1 MDLTKLLNALRQAT
15 TPEARAAAMAALSRA
30 ERATAM
36 QVAMTRVRE
45 LRANDNRSADENTEY
60 GLLIDGAQSLRT
72 LIDAENEAENR
83 FAELDAFDRN
93 PVNTRGLMGTGV
105 QRTHQ
110 PGEHAPTYER
120 GRQVGVDL
128 VQIGDR
134 ALDHEGM
141 GMPERAF
148 RRSLEPTYVR
158 AWWQMLRGKADRA
171 DFAIL
176 NEVGTECRAYDT
188 GLIDPDGGYATP
200 PQFLADIVGPDAYP
214 SGLLD
219 EVTNIPCNG
228 QSFSFLKNNYSGSD
242 IYNSPF
248 RKDRTSGLSGP
259 TEQANQ
265 PMGLIEVPIHEA
277 YIKVKVPRGLLE
289 DYGAIQQHIR
299 DQMRDTYRLG
309 TEYELSLGTGVG
321 EPEGLHTNVGGTGMS
336 SFNVGTSPDLDKW
349 VKLYRE
355 VPPMYRANAKLV
367 MSDTAYQDVESTE
380 DANGAFPFA
389 VLNLTTSG
397 ATNGPTERYRGKPII
412 FAPFYPDYGSA
423 NKVATWG
430 DHRRAYYYGLRLA
443 ATMGVRNLADES
455 YVVFTMRIRD
465 GGKLVLPQAVRCA
478 IAS

>member
-1 MDLTKLLNALRQAT
+1 MDLTKLLNALRTAA

-30 ERATAM
+30 ERATGM
-36 QVAMTRVRE
+36 QVAMARLRE
-45 LRANDNRSADENTEY
+45 LRANENRSADESSEY
-60 GLLIDGAQSLRT
+60 ELLIDGAHALRA
-72 LIDAENEAENR
+72 LIEAEQANENR
-83 FAELDAFDRN
+83 FAELESFDSN
-93 PVNTRGLMGTGV
+93 PSNTRGLLGTGA
-105 QRTHQ
+105 QRSQT
-110 PGEHAPTYER
+110 PNEMAPSYER
-120 GRQVGVDL
+120 GRRVGVDL
-128 VQIGDR
+128 VQIGER

-148 RRSLEPTYVR
+148 RRSLEPTYMR
-158 AWWQMLRGKADRA
+158 AWWNVMRGKADKA
-171 DFAIL
+171 DRAIL
-176 NEVGTECRAYDT
+176 EEVATECRAYDS

-200 PQFLADIVGPDAYP
+200 PQFLAEIVGPDAYP

-219 EVTNIPCNG
+219 EVTTIPCSG
-228 QSFSFLKNNYSGSD
+228 KSFSFLKNTYTGSS

-259 TEQANQ
+259 TEQTNQ
-265 PMGLIEVPIHEA
+265 GMGLIEVPIHES
-277 YIKVKVPRGLLE
+277 YIKVKVPRALLE
-289 DYGAIQQHIR
+289 DYAVIQQHIR

-321 EPEGLHTNVGGTGMS
+321 EPEGFLTNVGGTGMS

-349 VKLYRE
+349 VKLFRE

-367 MSDTAYQDVESTE
+367 MSDAAYQDVESTE

-389 VLNLTTSG
+389 VLNLTTSAG
-397 ATNGPTERYRGKPII
+397 TNGPTERYRGKPII

-430 DHRRAYYYGLRLA
+430 DHKRAYYYGLRLA

-455 YVVFTMRIRD
+455 FVVFTMRIRD
-465 GGKLVLPQAVRCA
+465 GGKLVLPQALRCA
-478 IAS
+478 VAS